1 MLRERFPGIIKM
13 RHREK
18 RAAQRKERAKAKLAL
33 KTGAAEIPN
42 GSVQLTVRQRPV
54 HSKLTEQTSP
64 SEIWEKERQKGK
76 GNKSARAK
84 DSADEISHRDLTFP
98 IPTHLGNV
106 TNASLGNAN
115 PKYSWIS
122 YDALLDAVLT
132 LSPGLAVGI
141 LKLKEVRRLRD
152 AYIHCLVKEGLQKGD
167 LVYYRTNGAIRIKKP
182 EWAEKLHA
190 LRIKRDILNCY
201 SVNRE
206 TEDIMFDYKLAA
218 KIFGGHEFPTDT
230 RVPGIPW
237 VLSRANSLTLYRKSS
252 DKHDRDK
259 EMMAEE
265 IARGG
270 GFTALAA
277 SDTSEETPG
286 ASVDP
291 RVVDAAS
298 GPNTTNQQVAA
309 EAVDGVVGTED
320 QNSSQVAGTAE
331 SNSTIPSTSSPEA
344 LLDGGYEYL
353 RK

>member
-1 MLRERFPGIIKM
+1 M

-33 KTGAAEIPN
+33 KTGATEIPN

-54 HSKLTEQTSP
+54 HSKLTEQTSL

-167 LVYYRTNGAIRIKKP
+167 LVYYRTNGAIRIKKT

-298 GPNTTNQQVAA
+298 APNTTNQQVAA

-331 SNSTIPSTSSPEA
+331 SNSTIPSTPSPEA